1 MEIIMQK
8 IEISSKTIIF
18 TVCLLLLLQVL
29 WITRE
34 LIYALFLAFIFMS
47 ALRPLV
53 EFLSHKKIPRSIAI
67 IIVFVFVLS
76 IVSILVS
83 VVFPPLVQE
92 TFSFF
97 KNMPGYSVKAFPYLS
112 TVINVNSLSNY
123 LPSLGQNLIQVITNL
138 FSNILFIVSVLFFTF
153 YFLLDEKLLTN
164 LIDKIVDEKRSKEI
178 CEIIAKV
185 QIRMGAWVWGQV
197 ILMAVIG
204 VMSYIGL
211 SVLGIKYALPLAI
224 ISGLLEALPMVG
236 PIFSAIPAFIVGASA
251 SWLTGLSVLALYFI
265 IQQLENNVIV
275 PIVMKK
281 AVGINPLLTLIALT
295 IGGKLGGI
303 TGAFLSVPVALLLE
317 ILVSEY
323 LKEKK

>member
-1 MEIIMQK
+1 
-8 IEISSKTIIF
+8 
-18 TVCLLLLLQVL
+18 
-29 WITRE
+29 
-34 LIYALFLAFIFMS
+34 MS
-47 ALRPLV
+47 ALKPIV
-53 EFLSHKKIPRSIAI
+53 EFLSKRRIPRSLAI
-67 IIVFVFVLS
+67 IIVFILTLS
-76 IVSILVS
+76 IVSLLVG
-83 VVFPPLVQE
+83 VVFPPLVSE
-92 TFSFF
+92 TFAFF

-123 LPSLGQNLIQVITNL
+123 LPSLGQNLIQVVTNL

-153 YFLLDEKLLTN
+153 YFLLDEKLITN
-164 LIDKIVDEKRSKEI
+164 LIDKIVDEKRSREI
-178 CEIIAKV
+178 ADIIAKV
-185 QIRMGAWVWGQV
+185 QVRMGAWVWGQV

-204 VMSYIGL
+204 IMSYIGL
-211 SVLGIKYALPLAI
+211 TLLGIKYALPLAI

-275 PIVMKK
+275 PLVMKK

-317 ILVSEY
+317 ILVTEY

>member
-1 MEIIMQK
+1 
-8 IEISSKTIIF
+8 
-18 TVCLLLLLQVL
+18 
-29 WITRE
+29 
-34 LIYALFLAFIFMS
+34 
-47 ALRPLV
+47 
-53 EFLSHKKIPRSIAI
+53 
-67 IIVFVFVLS
+67 
-76 IVSILVS
+76 
-83 VVFPPLVQE
+83 
-92 TFSFF
+92 
-97 KNMPGYSVKAFPYLS
+97 MPGYSVKAFPYLS

-123 LPSLGQNLIQVITNL
+123 LPSLGQNLIQVVTNL

-153 YFLLDEKLLTN
+153 YFLLDEKLITN
-164 LIDKIVDEKRSKEI
+164 LIDKIVDEKRSREI
-178 CEIIAKV
+178 ADIIAKV
-185 QIRMGAWVWGQV
+185 QVRMGAWVWGQV

-204 VMSYIGL
+204 IMSYIGL
-211 SVLGIKYALPLAI
+211 TLLGIKYALPLAI

-275 PIVMKK
+275 PLVMKK

-317 ILVSEY
+317 ILVTEY